1 MDCDSL
7 ETSRVLFSQQILQ
20 RFYTLFCIM
29 VDWCSEQS
37 KFQTLAPDSYLK
49 NGEAQRGSQPNS
61 LHFHLPNTV
70 EYFIKFEN
78 VLGMYSSNL
87 PVIFLCLHN
96 PHHSLI
102 FRYFFTKPG
111 NPLFFKQNVME
122 WTKAVIQCS
131 ANSWYTINQSYIVN
145 AWKRLVI
152 IYTSPYILHGNFQY

>member
-1 MDCDSL
+1 
-7 ETSRVLFSQQILQ
+7 
-20 RFYTLFCIM
+20 M

-122 WTKAVIQCS
+122 WTKAIIQCKFMIYDQS
-131 ANSWYTINQSYIVN
+131 IKYCQRLKKDWLLYTRRHSYYMAISN
-145 AWKRLVI
+145 I
-152 IYTSPYILHGNFQY
+152 IIGMY